1 MSTEKDPETEKQVVR
16 TRTPRPD
23 ELTAET
29 LEFLTEI
36 DRFKRDRMQSFLS
49 DEEILSLLLELGYRG
64 VEGEVA
70 VDDGQIGRFVEARQA
85 FRKETGRLFPS
96 WSEVFAIL
104 RELGYARPEEAA

>member
-1 MSTEKDPETEKQVVR
+1 MSTEKSPENKKQVVR

-49 DEEILSLLLELGYRG
+49 DEEILTLLLELGYESS
-64 VEGEVA
+64 EGERA
-70 VDDGQIGRFVEARQA
+70 VDPLQVDRFVEARQA

-96 WSEVFAIL
+96 WSEVFTIL
-104 RELGYARPEEAA
+104 RELGYERRETAS